1 MTREEEINRA
11 AVQIAKEWY
20 CGREDEFYLEVA
32 KLEEMGKWID
42 EHPQNP
48 WRDAN
53 TELPESHQNEGCD
66 YSEELFL
73 RIQNGQYV
81 AYIAGGYDF
90 GNKQW
95 VIELRGKTEKIPH
108 VTHWMPIPPAKKGGA
123 E

>member
-1 MTREEEINRA
+1 MIKEVIMTREQEIMSA
-11 AVQIAKEWY
+11 ALKEYGGLAIKHFAFEKGAKW
-20 CGREDEFYLEVA
+20 A
-32 KLEEMGKWID
+32 D

-90 GNKQW
+90 RNKQW
-95 VIELRGKTEKIPH
+95 VIELHGKAEKIPH
-108 VTHWMPIPPAKKGGA
+108 VTHWMPIPTAEKGGA
-123 E
+123 A